1 VRALAAVLLVAVA
14 ACSGG
19 GGIDL
24 PAPSTTVPDAVT
36 TSTTSSA
43 VPDGLAL
50 AIVEQG
56 VISFPDPNASG
67 QTLGGYGV
75 VLENPNQ
82 GLLASSVH
90 VTTRILDAAGN
101 ELLVD
106 SALLNGIMPGQRMAV
121 GRTIVEP
128 IASPAQL
135 DIQVQVGDW
144 LEPAPG
150 LGTLTATQ
158 ALTEPEPYGGAAT
171 HFAVQSAA
179 SAEEDGVDVAAVY
192 RGADGHLLMVETTTV
207 DSLPPGQ
214 TVVGQIRL
222 VAPIPGL
229 ASTDVLIGRGLSAQ
243 TTG

>member
-1 VRALAAVLLVAVA
+1 VRALAAALLVAVA

-19 GGIDL
+19 GLDV
-24 PAPSTTVPDAVT
+24 PRPSTTAPDA
-36 TSTTSSA
+36 TSTTA
-43 VPDGLAL
+43 TTADLAEGQAL
-50 AIVEQG
+50 QIVEQG

-75 VLENPNQ
+75 VLRNPNQ

-90 VTTRILDAAGN
+90 VTTRILDTAGN
-101 ELLVD
+101 QLLVD
-106 SALLNGIMPGQRMAV
+106 SALLNGIMPGQEMAV

-128 IASPAQL
+128 IANPAQL
-135 DIQVQVGDW
+135 DVQVQVGDW
-144 LEPAPG
+144 LEPSPN
-150 LGTLTATQ
+150 LGTLSATQ

-171 HFAVQSAA
+171 HFALQSAA
-179 SAEEDGVDVAAVY
+179 AAEEDGVDVAAVY
-192 RGADGHLLMVETTTV
+192 RGVDGRVLMVETTSIDT
-207 DSLPPGQ
+207 LPPGQ

-229 ASTDVLIGRGLSAQ
+229 ATTEVLVGRGLSAQ